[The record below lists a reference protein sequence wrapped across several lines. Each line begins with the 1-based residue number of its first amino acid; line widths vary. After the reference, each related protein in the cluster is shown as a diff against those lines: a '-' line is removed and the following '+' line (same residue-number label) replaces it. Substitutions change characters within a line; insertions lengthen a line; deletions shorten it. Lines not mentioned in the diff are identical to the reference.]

1 MVEPKSL
8 HPPLEALYS
17 IDASLLACPEEEFI
31 LKLQDWMLAPYTYG
45 HLNHKE
51 MIRLFDRADT
61 VLLKLTKSLQILRQ
75 KGGEH
80 SQVKSSVQM
89 AIEASPLDSEESQS
103 KAEDLES
110 QIQNLLKGIVNLL
123 DIVKGIK
130 YANLFKS
137 LGILSD
143 LITYAEKIET
153 VAIIVDIL
161 CISRTIIKKKNLLT
175 SYIGEAARE
184 IIWKVIVFG
193 KYYKFL
199 SQNLADLLSYQTSEE
214 ELLTRLGG
222 LQFLESFYLMPDL
235 VDGSRLSN
243 LTVQKVEQILG
254 DQELLQ
260 KSEFFIFKIFK
271 MLRDSWNMD
280 VYSRLDFLSVSL
292 KSISLYLLFDK
303 EPFVK
308 SEIEKMWKFNT
319 YLKLDLSWDQVK
331 YYLSISANTDFYC
344 TVIRSKWN
352 EISLENFNNTELES
366 MKKILRLLFMNA
378 NSENTKR
385 RRASLGPARKHSA
398 DELERMMVDI
408 EESHIE

>member
-1 MVEPKSL
+1 
-8 HPPLEALYS
+8 
-17 IDASLLACPEEEFI
+17 
-31 LKLQDWMLAPYTYG
+31 
-45 HLNHKE
+45 
-51 MIRLFDRADT
+51 
-61 VLLKLTKSLQILRQ
+61 
-75 KGGEH
+75 
-80 SQVKSSVQM
+80 M